1 MAGMAWV
8 KLHTD
13 ILGDPKLMRAARK
26 GARGLELLPWVLAFA
41 AAADDDGRLTVD
53 GDAAEPEDIAHGIPG
68 VLPTAVADCLA
79 SLTAIGV
86 LAPDDDGALAFAA
99 WQRRAM
105 KPSDTPD
112 AARARKQRSRAA
124 HKDVTP
130 CHAGQGVTVSRGG
143 HATEGEGEGEG
154 DAEKEAEPTRAE
166 SAAVDRERLAERLGM
181 GGEQIVAAFI
191 AACPPEQAW
200 PGWVTAALVK
210 LDGLG
215 GAVPVPAPVMRRA
228 IVAFTEKAKRW
239 SVSSFEAFLATA
251 ASERDPPSLTGRL
264 GRPRGGHRLSR
275 AESNADY
282 SKPTT
287 DLSKVVWQK

>member
-41 AAADDDGRLTVD
+41 ASADDDGRLTVD
-53 GDAAEPEDIAHGIPG
+53 GEPAEPEDIAHGIPG
-68 VLPTAVADCLA
+68 VDADAVSACLA
-79 SLTAIGV
+79 SLTTIGV

-112 AARARKQRSRAA
+112 AARARKQRSRAT
-124 HKDVTP
+124 HRDVTP
-130 CHAGQGVTVSRGG
+130 GHAGQGVTVSRGG
-143 HATEGEGEGEG
+143 HATEGEEEGEG
-154 DAEKEAEPTRAE
+154 DTDKEAEPTRA
-166 SAAVDRERLAERLGM
+166 AAADADRSQLVQRLGV
-181 GGEQIVAAFI
+181 GGEEIVAAFI

-210 LDGLG
+210 LDGIG
-215 GAVPVPAPVMRRA
+215 GATPIPAPVMRRA
-228 IVAFTEKAKRW
+228 LLAFAQKAKRW
-239 SVSSFEAFLATA
+239 SVSSFEAFLTTA
-251 ASERDPPSLTGRL
+251 ASERDPPRGVTA
-264 GRPRGGHRLSR
+264 RPRRLSR
-275 AESNADY
+275 AEANADY
-282 SKPTT
+282 SKPTQ
-287 DLSKVVWQK
+287 SIHEVKWVP